1 MTEPVHTG
9 GRLRGYLE
17 FLAAFLYYIIFAR
30 PLAFH
35 GAQGLAGEA
44 WSPLVEQAML
54 VFLLL
59 IGYAAMGFWFDRQAN
74 PIIEQGLPLR
84 SGWPREAGLGM
95 ATGWAIALVCVLPLT
110 VIGGIAISFSPQAS
124 SWDWLV
130 ADTAFFALFAL
141 AEEIA
146 FRGYAFQRFERAV
159 GPTGAALGFAA
170 IYAILQALLPGASH
184 SSFAVSLMLGLVLS
198 ACYVRTRALW
208 VSWGLNF
215 AWKASRALLIG
226 LAVSGVTSHSPVVQ
240 GDPMGPFWLTGGAF
254 GLDGSWVT
262 FFVLLAALP
271 VVFRLTRDLNYR
283 FNAPVIVSGGIPV
296 DLDAISRAQHE
307 AAMGPAAPAAPTLV
321 QIGNAGT
328 KGPSDQGTEQAA
340 DNGQQAADGEP
351 RVSNRPK

>member
-1 MTEPVHTG
+1 MTEPVCAG
-9 GRLRGYLE
+9 GRLRAYLE
-17 FLAAFLYYIIFAR
+17 FLAAFVYFIIAR
-30 PLAFH
+30 SLAFH

-59 IGYAAMGFWFDRQAN
+59 IGYATMGRWFDRQAH
-74 PIIEQGLPLR
+74 PITDQGLPRR
-84 SGWPREAGLGM
+84 SGWPREAGLGL

-110 VIGGIAISFSPQAS
+110 VFGGIAISFSPQAA
-124 SWDWLV
+124 SWGWLA
-130 ADTAFFALFAL
+130 ADTAFFALAAL

-159 GPTGAALGFAA
+159 GPVGGALGFAV

-184 SSFAVSLMLGLVLS
+184 VSFAVSFVLGLVLS
-198 ACYVRTRALW
+198 ACYLRTRALW
-208 VSWGLNF
+208 LSWGLNF
-215 AWKASRALLIG
+215 AWKASRALLFG

-240 GDPMGPFWLTGGAF
+240 GDPMGSFWLTGGAF
-254 GLDGSWVT
+254 GLDGSWLT

-271 VVFRLTRDLNYR
+271 VVFRITRDLNYR
-283 FNAPVIVSGGIPV
+283 YNAPVIVPGGIPV

-307 AAMGPAAPAAPTLV
+307 AAMGPAAPAAPSLV

-328 KGPSDQGTEQAA
+328 EKAGNREPGTE
-340 DNGQQAADGEP
+340 N
-351 RVSNRPK
+351 S

>member
-1 MTEPVHTG
+1 MTEPVYTG
-9 GRLRGYLE
+9 GRLRAYLE
-17 FLAAFLYYIIFAR
+17 FLAAFLYLFFAQS
-30 PLAFH
+30 LASR
-35 GAQGLAGEA
+35 GAHGLAGEA
-44 WSPLVEQAML
+44 WTPLVDQAML

-59 IGYAAMGFWFDRQAN
+59 IGYAAMGFWFDRQAH
-74 PIIEQGLPLR
+74 PISEQGLPR
-84 SGWPREAGLGM
+84 RAGWPREAGLGL

-124 SWDWLV
+124 SWGWLV
-130 ADTAFFALFAL
+130 ADTAYFALFAL

-184 SSFAVSLMLGLVLS
+184 ASFAVSLVLGLVLS
-198 ACYVRTRALW
+198 ACYLRTRALW
-208 VSWGLNF
+208 LSWGLNF

-226 LAVSGVTSHSPVVQ
+226 LAVSGVTNHSPLVQ

-271 VVFRLTRDLNYR
+271 VVFRVTRDLNYR
-283 FNAPVIVSGGIPV
+283 YNAPVIVPGGIPV

-307 AAMGPAAPAAPTLV
+307 AAMGPAAPAAPALV
-321 QIGNAGT
+321 QIGNAGNGNAGT
-328 KGPSDQGTEQAA
+328 KGPSDQGNGSSA
-340 DNGQQAADGEP
+340 DSGQQAAGD
-351 RVSNRPK
+351 PK